1 MPLPRAPRRVEY
13 QNLFKC
19 QARCTFPLQLKL
31 SSGIPAG
38 RQKRVWG
45 SHGNRQSC
53 HCHDPHLWCLEA
65 RGEQRSPWTPTLKLP
80 AAFAFFFFFDSPLL
94 SPAVL
99 LYPAFIGKMSYE
111 FCCSNLKA
119 VIKTNFICFSFRTP
133 PTGDPSY
140 LLSLPAQLPFVLLLF
155 LLLLL
160 LLLRLL
166 HRFNTGQQIKSHFSN
181 KYWS

>member
-19 QARCTFPLQLKL
+19 QARSRC
-31 SSGIPAG
+31 S
-38 RQKRVWG
+38 W
-45 SHGNRQSC
+45 SC
-53 HCHDPHLWCLEA
+53 QVAMRWEARREVGWSAMEIDNLATDDPHLWCLEA
-65 RGEQRSPWTPTLKLP
+65 RGEQRSSWTPTLPLP
-80 AAFAFFFFFDSPLL
+80 AAFAFFFPDSPSALFQP
-94 SPAVL
+94 S
-99 LYPAFIGKMSYE
+99 PAFIGKMSYE

-140 LLSLPAQLPFVLLLF
+140 LLSLPAQLPLRHPRLLF
-155 LLLLL
+155 MLL

-166 HRFNTGQQIKSHFSN
+166 FNTGQQIKSYFAN
-181 KYWS
+181 KCWS